1 MIKAA
6 IGIGAALLLSV
17 LGTAAAAAAPPRPTP
32 LAPPTDLFGV
42 GATAPAPLLEAWGEL
57 ARKQGT
63 AELHYLPIG
72 SKGGLKQIK
81 AGTVDFGVTDAPVTA
96 AELDSAGLVQFPV
109 AVSALVPVVNLLGL
123 NPNELKLTGGLLAEI
138 YLGRINFWDDPRLV
152 AVNPKVALPHAPIQ
166 VVHRA
171 DGAGATLAFTGYLAS
186 ASTDWRTSVGT
197 GLEVAWPKGAAGR
210 GSEGVAALVR
220 NTPGAIGYVAWP
232 FAQSNHLSATQLPTV
247 GGALVAADARSFA
260 RAAAAA
266 DYAKA
271 PGMAVSLISPAA
283 GAWPISTVSYVL
295 LRRSASPATEAS
307 VLAFFDNAL
316 RNGDSE
322 ATRLGYEPLA
332 GAAKAQVRRM
342 WAGEIT
348 GPGGKPL
355 YIPK

>member
-6 IGIGAALLLSV
+6 ISVGAALLLSG
-17 LGTAAAAAAPPRPTP
+17 LGATATVGATPRTAP
-32 LAPPTDLFGV
+32 LAPPTDIFGV
-42 GATAPAPLLEAWGEL
+42 GATAPAPLLEAWGDQ
-57 ARKQGT
+57 ARKQGI

-81 AGTVDFGVTDAPVTA
+81 AGTVDFGVSDAPLTA
-96 AELDSAGLVQFPV
+96 PELDSAGLVQFPV

-123 NPNELKLTGGLLAEI
+123 NPNDLKLTGALLAEI
-138 YLGRINFWDDPRLV
+138 YLGRISFWDDPKLA

-171 DGAGATLAFTGYLAS
+171 DGAGATLAFTRYLSSAS
-186 ASTDWRTSVGT
+186 AEWKTTVGT

-220 NTPGAIGYVAWP
+220 NMPGAIGYVAWP
-232 FAQSNHLSATQLPTV
+232 FAQSNHLSPARLPAS
-247 GGALVAADARSFA
+247 GGAFVAADARSFT
-260 RAAAAA
+260 RAAASA

-271 PGMAVSLISPAA
+271 PGMAVSLIAPPGS
-283 GAWPISTVSYVL
+283 AWPVSTASYVL
-295 LRRSASPATEAS
+295 VRRNARSSSDAA
-307 VLAFFDNAL
+307 VLAFFDQAL
-316 RNGDSE
+316 RNGDGE
-322 ATRLGYEPLA
+322 ATRLGYEPLS
-332 GAAKAQVRRM
+332 GTAKAQVRRL

-355 YIPK
+355 YTPR